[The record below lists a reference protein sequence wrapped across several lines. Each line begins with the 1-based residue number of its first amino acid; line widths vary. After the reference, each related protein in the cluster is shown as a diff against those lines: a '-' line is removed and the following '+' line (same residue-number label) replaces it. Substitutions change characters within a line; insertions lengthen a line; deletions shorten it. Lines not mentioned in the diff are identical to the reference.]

1 MKFWSND
8 STLAGERP
16 VGMCRRGLL
25 RRIIG
30 TKSIG
35 LGSAVA
41 VGLGSAVA
49 ISLAGCAPPVPVAE
63 KQMSVGM
70 PTGQSSDPGV
80 LTPTEIQPPPLV
92 GVDRTTAKTV
102 SMRFE
107 PVADVAPIATG
118 TAANEVTAPEFTAP
132 EVTSAEVTSPGVSAK
147 SLAQTLQSLE
157 SIDVA
162 DIDVAGIE
170 VADIEVADS
179 VDQDAYQDFMLAVQ
193 RPNPIA
199 KPVGPPELI
208 PTPVGEPDPE
218 MAKPASPGAKP
229 DAKPS
234 IEPAVPGKQPA
245 DPASEAPMATAAAAS
260 AVGSS
265 PGAGSKTDPTLAPS
279 IADPAIAKPTNSKP
293 ANAGGPAGVD
303 GPEDYKTWQQPT
315 VALVFT
321 GQQHGYI
328 EPCGCTGLDRQKGG
342 VARRYTFIDS
352 LAKQGW
358 DLVPMDAGNQV
369 RRFGKQA
376 AIKMQQSARALDEM
390 GYQAVGFGPDD
401 IRLGVGDLL
410 ALAAEKEMFVSANVV
425 LFDPEYLPVIKVVE
439 KNGIKI
445 GATSILDPESMEVAA
460 DDAMQVGDPA
470 ETLAEAAKKLAA
482 EAPDFSVLL
491 FFGKE
496 ENARALVRKVPG
508 FDLVVAAGGYG
519 EPTYQ
524 AEPIDGTATRI
535 IVTGDKGMYAG
546 MVGLYSDGPMKY
558 ARVPLTHEYADAPEM
573 RGVMKDYQ
581 NQLRD
586 LGLGGLGLLPPIKH
600 SSDQEFVGSQ
610 ACGKC
615 HTTAFDIW
623 ESSAHAEATEHL
635 VHPPK
640 ERSDISRHFD
650 PECISCHV
658 TGWNA
663 QDYYPYESGYL
674 SLELSPH
681 LTGNGC
687 ENCHG
692 PGSGH
697 AAAEQ
702 EGADVSIALRDELR
716 ESMKLPLEKAREQC
730 MSCHDLDNSPDFH
743 TPDAFEDVY
752 WPEIEHYGVD

>member
-1 MKFWSND
+1 MFEMKFWSSN
-8 STLAGERP
+8 STLAGERGS
-16 VGMCRRGLL
+16 VDSDACGRRQISECRRRWL
-25 RRIIG
+25 RRLIA
-30 TKSIG
+30 TQMLG
-35 LGSAVA
+35 LGSAA
-41 VGLGSAVA
+41 VIG
-49 ISLAGCAPPVPVAE
+49 LAGCAPPAPVAE

-80 LTPTEIQPPPLV
+80 LTQTEIQPPPLV

-102 SMRFE
+102 SMRFSPAPDVSTDASE
-107 PVADVAPIATG
+107 IGARVDVAPEI
-118 TAANEVTAPEFTAP
+118 
-132 EVTSAEVTSPGVSAK
+132 SAK
-147 SLAQTLQSLE
+147 SMTETLE
-157 SIDVA
+157 SIES
-162 DIDVAGIE
+162 IG
-170 VADIEVADS
+170 VADS
-179 VDQDAYQDFMLAVQ
+179 VGQDAYQDFVLAVQ
-193 RPNPIA
+193 RPKPIA

-208 PTPVGEPDPE
+208 PTPVGEPDPK
-218 MAKPASPGAKP
+218 MAKPESPSVEPAAEP
-229 DAKPS
+229 IAA
-234 IEPAVPGKQPA
+234 PAVPGMKPAEPNVDPNSKQGGSGNPA
-245 DPASEAPMATAAAAS
+245 APMASVA
-260 AVGSS
+260 GNS
-265 PGAGSKTDPTLAPS
+265 PVINSKSDPTVSPA
-279 IADPAIAKPTNSKP
+279 IADPKS
-293 ANAGGPAGVD
+293 AGESIGID

-358 DLVPMDAGNQV
+358 NLVPMDAGNQV

-425 LFDPEYLPVIKVVE
+425 LFDPEYLPVIKMVE

-445 GATSILDPESMEVAA
+445 GATSILDPDSMEVAP

-470 ETLAEAAKKLAA
+470 ETLAAAAKKLAA
-482 EAPDFSVLL
+482 ESPDFSVLL

-524 AEPIDGTATRI
+524 AESIEGSDTRI

-546 MVGLYSDGPMKY
+546 LVGLYSDGPMKY

-573 RGVMKDYQ
+573 RAVMKDYQ

-600 SSDQEFVGSQ
+600 SSDQKFIGSQ

-615 HTTAFDIW
+615 HTNAFDIW

-658 TGWNA
+658 TGWNP
-663 QDYYPYESGYL
+663 QDNYPYETGYL

-702 EGADVSIALRDELR
+702 EGADVTIALRDELR
-716 ESMKLPLEKAREQC
+716 DSMKLPLEKAREKC
-730 MSCHDLDNSPDFH
+730 MTCHDLDNSPDFH
-743 TPDAFEDVY
+743 APDAFEDVY
-752 WPEIEHYGVD
+752 WPEVEHYGVD